1 MGQVSRNLKK
11 YIFGIAL
18 GIALMCGRESYAQYN
33 REYFFWVGRSC
44 MMNNDYQE
52 AIRTLN
58 TLLRFDEDAFE
69 GYFLRGIAKY
79 NLDDLLGAEADFSTA
94 IRLNPVYTQAY
105 TYRAITRSRLGN
117 YDDALQDFREAIDL
131 RPDLPGPYY
140 SRGVTRLLNQQFT
153 EAIDDFDKFIR
164 QENKVADA
172 FICRGLS
179 YLHLKDTVRAY
190 DNFNT
195 AIRTNREN
203 PGGYNRRG
211 GLYMEQK
218 RFAEAEADF
227 NKAIECDSAYLL
239 SYFNRALVYSD
250 TNRPMLALADFDKV
264 IQLDSTNSL
273 TYFNRAMLRTQIGD
287 YNRALDD
294 YDKVALYSPN
304 NVLVYYNRAGV
315 YAQLGELEKAI
326 DDYSSAIKL
335 YPDFA
340 NAYIYR
346 GRLRELLRD
355 PQGAKLDR
363 DTAQKKISEYRSR
376 LSDSTY
382 SIYAD
387 TTQRF
392 DRLLSF
398 DSKFSGGSFDRIT
411 GHNGGHEEM
420 RLLPLFKFTL
430 MRPDT
435 VPTVERYHVQRVE
448 DFRKRV
454 DNEYLTLSWRESNI
468 AADTLVML
476 DKQYVEELKSDRAS
490 WTVLFERGVTQSLIK
505 QYTNAVNTFSAAI
518 EQNPSNPFLYL
529 NRSTTRAEMIDFIS
543 SIDNSYQR
551 ITIDSDPAN
560 RLNNNSKRTYS
571 YDEAVADLNKAI
583 KLFPDLAYSYYN
595 RANLKALSG
604 SLPEAFEDY
613 SKAIEQ
619 NPNFAEAYY
628 NRGIIQIFMKDTR
641 KGCLDISKA
650 GELGIVEAY
659 EVLKRYAPLE
669 K

>member
-1 MGQVSRNLKK
+1 MALRKFILK
-11 YIFGIAL
+11 IILL
-18 GIALMCGRESYAQYN
+18 GTLLSNAATADAQYN
-33 REYFFWVGRSC
+33 KDYFYWASRRCLMNRE
-44 MMNNDYQE
+44 YQE
-52 AIRTLN
+52 AIRVLN
-58 TLLRFDEDAFE
+58 ILLRADPDAAE
-69 GYFLRGIAKY
+69 GYFLRGVAKF
-79 NLDDLLGAEADFSTA
+79 NLDDLLGADTDFSAA
-94 IRLNPVYTQAY
+94 IVKNPVFTTAY
-105 TYRAITRSRLGN
+105 IYRALTRTRMGN

-131 RPDLPGPYY
+131 RPDLPDAYY
-140 SRGVTRLLNQQFT
+140 SRGYTRLQNKQYE
-153 EAIDDFDKFIR
+153 EAIEDFDKFIF

-172 FICRGLS
+172 YIGRGTA
-179 YLHLKDTVRAY
+179 YLYLKDTVRALE
-190 DNFNT
+190 NFDQ

-203 PGGYNRRG
+203 PNGYYQRG
-211 GLYMEQK
+211 TLLLQK
-218 RFAEAEADF
+218 EEYARAEADF
-227 NKAIECDSAYLL
+227 DMSIRCDSAFLPP
-239 SYFNRALVYSD
+239 YFNRAVVYSN
-250 TNRPMLALADFDKV
+250 TNRPMQALADFDRV
-264 IQLDSTNSL
+264 LQLDSTNSF
-273 TYFNRAMLRTQIGD
+273 TYFNRAILRTQIGD

-294 YDKVALYSPN
+294 FDRVALYSPG
-304 NVLVYYNRAGV
+304 NVQVYYLRAMLKTR
-315 YAQLGELEKAI
+315 LGDLEGAERDYTRAI
-326 DDYSSAIKL
+326 EL

-340 NAYIYR
+340 NAYLNR
-346 GRLRELLRD
+346 SALRYALHNPKAAKRD
-355 PQGAKLDR
+355 EEI
-363 DTAQKKISEYRSR
+363 AQRKIAEYKSH
-376 LSDSTY
+376 LKDSTY

-468 AADTLVML
+468 PADTLVML

>member
-1 MGQVSRNLKK
+1 MRKILLL
-11 YIFGIAL
+11 IILAATFGCHFGAH
-18 GIALMCGRESYAQYN
+18 AQYN
-33 REYFFWVGRSC
+33 REYFFWVGRRC

-58 TLLRFDEDAFE
+58 TLLRFDDEAFE

-79 NLDDLLGAEADFSTA
+79 NLDDLIGAEFDFSTA
-94 IRLNPVYTQAY
+94 IKLNPVYTQAY

-117 YDDALQDFREAIDL
+117 YDDALQDFREAIEL
-131 RPDLPGPYY
+131 RPDLPSPYY
-140 SRGVTRLLNQQFT
+140 SRGVTRLLNQQFK
-153 EAIDDFDKFIR
+153 EAISDFDKFIR
-164 QENKVADA
+164 QEKKVADA

-179 YLHLKDTVRAY
+179 YLHLKDTVQAY
-190 DNFNT
+190 DNFNR
-195 AIRTNREN
+195 AIRTNREDPN
-203 PGGYNRRG
+203 GYNRRG
-211 GLYMEQK
+211 ALYMQQK
-218 RFAEAEADF
+218 RYGEAEADF
-227 NKAIECDSAYLL
+227 DKAISCDSTYLL

-250 TNRPMLALADFDKV
+250 THRPMRALADFDKV

-273 TYFNRAMLRTQIGD
+273 TYFNRAMLRAQIGD

-294 YDKVALYSPN
+294 YNRVALYSPN

-315 YAQLGELEKAI
+315 HAQLGEIEKAVA
-326 DDYSSAIKL
+326 DYTSAIKL

-355 PQGAKLDR
+355 PKGAKHDR
-363 DTAQKKISEYRSR
+363 ETAQKKIAAYRSR

-398 DSKFSGGSFDRIT
+398 DSKFAGSSFDPIINRSGGR
-411 GHNGGHEEM
+411 EEM
-420 RLLPLFKFTL
+420 RLMPLFKFTL
-430 MRPDT
+430 LQPDSI
-435 VPTVERYHVQRVE
+435 PTVAHYRLRRID
-448 DFRKRV
+448 DFKKRV
-454 DNEYLTLSWRESNI
+454 GNKLLTLSCRESNVS
-468 AADTLVML
+468 ADSL
-476 DKQYVEELKSDRAS
+476 
-490 WTVLFERGVTQSLIK
+490 VLFDKHYAQELRKGDVSWIDLFQRGITQSLIK
-505 QYTNAVNTFSAAI
+505 QYTNSVNTYTAAI

-571 YDEAVADLNKAI
+571 YDEAVADLNKVI
-583 KLFPDLAYSYYN
+583 KLFPDFAHAYYN
-595 RANLKALSG
+595 RANLRALSG
-604 SLPEAFEDY
+604 SLPEAFDDY
-613 SKAIEQ
+613 TKAIEL
-619 NPNFAEAYY
+619 NPSFAEAYY
-628 NRGIIQIFMKDTR
+628 NRGVVQIFMKDTR

-650 GELGIVEAY
+650 GELGIKAAY
-659 EVLKRYAPLE
+659 EVLKRYARNE
-669 K
+669 DN